1 MARNIATGIDIG
13 TYQVKVVVAEFAR
26 GENDT
31 LKHRIIGTGL
41 SESKGLRHGYILN
54 AADVTR
60 SIKAAVTQ
68 AEKSANVKIRN
79 AFISVG
85 GVGLDEM
92 RSKGDAVNARADAEI
107 TVQDLEK
114 ADNDSKLRIT
124 SKLVNRHI
132 LHTIPLSYKIDSAV
146 IMGRPQGL
154 KGTKLEVENL
164 FITCFEQH
172 LEDLVGAVE
181 DAGIDVIDTMASPI
195 AGSFVT
201 VTKQQKMVGCVL
213 ANIGA
218 ETVSIVV
225 FEHGTPISLKVFP
238 VGGSAVTN
246 DIALGLK
253 ISLDEAEQLKRG
265 AIIGATYP
273 KKKLEDIVAARL
285 SDIFELI
292 EAHLKSLG
300 RHGLLPA
307 GIILTGGG
315 SGTGAIEDIARTS
328 LKLPSRVGQISREE
342 KAQIKDSTWAVAY
355 GLTIWGMT
363 GDDTTTPS
371 ETAGDLFIRMIRK
384 AVRSLKQ
391 FLP

>member
-31 LKHRIIGTGL
+31 LRHRIVGTGL
-41 SESKGLRHGYILN
+41 AESKGLRHGYIIN

-60 SIKAAVTQ
+60 SIRAAVAQ
-68 AEKSANVKIRN
+68 AEKASNSRIRN

-107 TVQDLEK
+107 SAQDLEK
-114 ADNDSKLRIT
+114 AENDSRLRIT

-132 LHTIPLSYKIDSAV
+132 LHTIPLSFKIDGSQV
-146 IMGRPQGL
+146 MGRPQGM

-172 LEDLVGAVE
+172 LQDLVGAVE

-238 VGGSAVTN
+238 VGGNAVTN

-285 SDIFELI
+285 SDIFALI

-315 SGTGAIEDIARTS
+315 SGTGSIEDIARST
-328 LKLPSRVGQISREE
+328 LKLPSRVGVISREE

-363 GDDTTTPS
+363 GDDTTTPN
-371 ETAGDLFIRMIRK
+371 EGVGDLFMRMIRK
-384 AVRSLKQ
+384 AGRSLKQ